1 MAGRFQLTVPSSKP
15 GFASS
20 TERLWMRGTPA
31 ATAGIAVAPTR
42 NVANATSGN
51 SVFFMVVILA
61 YSGTGERRGY
71 FPQTARKTGRAAS
84 AQMR

>member
-1 MAGRFQLTVPSSKP
+1 MAGKLQLTVPSSKP

-20 TERLWMRGTPA
+20 MGRLWMRGTST
-31 ATAGIAVAPTR
+31 ATAGIAVATTR

-61 YSGTGERRGY
+61 YSGTGGY